1 MYSIVEILG
10 TPGAGEATWGKERSE
25 LQQNPQQQQQR
36 RRSAE
41 APQEWIPPAHALA
54 HLHRSA

>member
-10 TPGAGEATWGKERSE
+10 TPEAGAATWGKERSE
-25 LQQNPQQQQQR
+25 LQQNPQQQQR

-41 APQEWIPPAHALA
+41 APQEWIPSAHALA